1 MADPAPVSL
10 DALLTETGA
19 LNFVGLMA
27 RSMA

>member
-10 DALLTETGA
+10 DSLLTEAGA